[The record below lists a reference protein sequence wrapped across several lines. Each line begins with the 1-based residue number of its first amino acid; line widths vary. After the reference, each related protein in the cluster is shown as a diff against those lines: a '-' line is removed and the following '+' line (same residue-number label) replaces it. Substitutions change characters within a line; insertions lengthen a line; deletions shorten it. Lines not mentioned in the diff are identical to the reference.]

1 MATPQRRRKLSP
13 QAFRLLM
20 LSASFLGVHAR
31 LHAQVIGPDTAPP
44 PAQTQ
49 AAPPIAAPA
58 VTPAKKSGSWDWLWP
73 SIVAL
78 IIVKL
83 FGLVG
88 GLVTLGCY
96 YWLKPKL
103 GTWGAVA
110 ASGVIGAVAA
120 IGLLAIIRS

>member
-1 MATPQRRRKLSP
+1 MAYEDPNAPSLS
-13 QAFRLLM
+13 QT
-20 LSASFLGVHAR
+20 SAPA
-31 LHAQVIGPDTAPP
+31 TAP
-44 PAQTQ
+44 AT
-49 AAPPIAAPA
+49 
-58 VTPAKKSGSWDWLWP
+58 TPEKKSGSWDWIWP
-73 SIVAL
+73 SILAV

-110 ASGVIGAVAA
+110 ASGVIGVVVA
-120 IGLLAIIRS
+120 IGFMAMMRS